1 MDDLFS
7 FLLLC
12 HITIGTIAL
21 VLFWFPAFS
30 KKGSARHKKFG
41 VWYTYMMQGV
51 VLSAF
56 IMAVLAIF
64 VPELVKPN
72 KFESVADA
80 QAVRSSIVGFAI
92 LLLYLSL
99 LTFVSLH
106 YGQLVLQAKR
116 NREILR
122 TPFHIAITLCL
133 LIGGLLILYKGILD
147 EHILMLIFGPLGM
160 FIALTNLY
168 FTYKPVAGSQDW
180 LVEHLGA
187 YITSGIGA
195 YTAFISFGGRQLF
208 EASGMLQLSMWTAP
222 GVIGTI
228 FILFLSRKYSN

>member
-1 MDDLFS
+1 MDNFFS

-12 HITIGTIAL
+12 HISIGTMAI
-21 VLFWFPAFS
+21 VLFWFPTFS
-30 KKGSARHKKFG
+30 KKGSVRHKKFG
-41 VWYTYMMQGV
+41 VWYTYLMHGV

-64 VPELVKPN
+64 VPELVKPD
-72 KFESVADA
+72 KFENTMDPEK
-80 QAVRSSIVGFAI
+80 VRSSISGFAI

-99 LTFVSLH
+99 LTFVSLR
-106 YGQLVLQAKR
+106 YGQLVLKAKKSR
-116 NREILR
+116 DILR
-122 TPFHIAITLCL
+122 SPFHLTITLCL
-133 LIGGLLILYKGILD
+133 LVGGLLILLKGLLD
-147 EHILMLIFGPLGM
+147 DHILMLIFGPLGI
-160 FIALTNLY
+160 FISLTNLY
-168 FTYKPVAGSQDW
+168 FTYKPVAGAKDW

-208 EASGMLQLSMWTAP
+208 DTSGVLQLFMWTAP

-228 FILFLSRKYSN
+228 FILLLSRKYSN